1 MKNDLKNFAGSDS
14 VSQPGMVAGL
24 PLEKAEKEEVF
35 ICDECGDTLWDKV
48 LAQDDLGAV
57 SKMDEENEKD

>member
-14 VSQPGMVAGL
+14 ALKPGTVPGM

-57 SKMDEENEKD
+57 TKTDEEKEKD